1 MDLFSL
7 LIQAKLTIFLPEKE
21 EELTEAKRCSM
32 VTTLKELIA
41 QSEEVYRETATKR

>member
-1 MDLFSL
+1 MDLFIL

-21 EELTEAKRCSM
+21 EELSEEKRGSM
-32 VTTLKELIA
+32 VTTLEELIA